1 MRMFDLEQ
9 NLFST
14 IPYGAKLVLFSCFS
28 QMSFF
33 TRSIPMTIH
42 HVTVLKPSLQE
53 PLDTAFQIYKTTL
66 ACIHHL
72 LYVIFHF
79 FF

>member
-1 MRMFDLEQ
+1 MRMLDLEK

-14 IPYGAKLVLFSCFS
+14 ISYGAKQVLFSCFS

-33 TRSIPMTIH
+33 TRSILMTYDMSTRVVIAIH

-53 PLDTAFQIYKTTL
+53 PQCFPNS
-66 ACIHHL
+66 
-72 LYVIFHF
+72 
-79 FF
+79 